1 MDLPETGSEKDSKE
15 GWITIQGSHKTPLYS
30 VSKPV
35 LLRQY
40 VSIKWTFHNDQDGN
54 EICTKV
60 SSLGSLQI
68 SSCEGITKLI

>member
-15 GWITIQGSHKTPLYS
+15 GWLTIQGSLKTPLNS

-35 LLRQY
+35 LLCQY
-40 VSIKWTFHNDQDGN
+40 VSIKWTLHKDKDGN

-60 SSLGSLQI
+60 SGLGSLQI
-68 SSCEGITKLI
+68 SLCEGITKLI